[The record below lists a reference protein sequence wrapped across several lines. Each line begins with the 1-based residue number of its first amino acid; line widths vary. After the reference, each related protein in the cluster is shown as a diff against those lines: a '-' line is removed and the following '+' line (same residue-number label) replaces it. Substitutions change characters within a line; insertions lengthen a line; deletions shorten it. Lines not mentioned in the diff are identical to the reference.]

1 MASTEKGRVL
11 LRGGTVVT
19 GDPKLGE
26 LRRGDLLI
34 EGRKIA
40 AVAPS
45 LEAGDAEVI
54 DASGMIVMPGFVD
67 SHRHTWQSLLRAVGT
82 DWTLGQYYTGMRLVM
97 GGLHSPADMYL
108 GNYLGA
114 LECLNAGITTLL
126 DWSHNNN
133 TPDHADEA
141 IRGLKDAGI
150 RAVWAYGNGNNE
162 WIPPNDKP
170 SNLADVKRVRLQH
183 FSTEDQLMRMAFA
196 ARGPEFTT
204 MDITEQEF
212 RFARELGIRI
222 SVHVGVGRWS
232 TGEPVKQLERRGL
245 LFADTNYVHCCTSS
259 DDELRLIVDSG
270 ASTSLAP
277 DTALNEG
284 FGDPPTLRLLA
295 LGHRPSLAVDVVSSA
310 PGDMFA
316 AMRLLLS
323 TARGNE
329 ARRALLENRDFDP
342 IPLTS
347 RQVFGF
353 ATIEGARACGF
364 EETVGTLVV
373 GKEADVVMINTRD
386 VNMMPLN
393 YSYGN
398 IVESAHPGNVDSV
411 FVAGRPVK
419 RRGKLL
425 GINLDD
431 LNTRVNAARDG
442 LFKRA
447 GISSD
452 EHWVPAPLKKPDAL
466 GADR

>member
-1 MASTEKGRVL
+1 MPPAIRTL
-11 LRGGTVVT
+11 IRGGTIVS
-19 GDPKLGE
+19 GDPRIGE

-34 EGRKIA
+34 EGTRIA
-40 AVAPS
+40 AIAPS
-45 LEAGDAEVI
+45 LDADDAQVI

-97 GGLHSPADMYL
+97 GALYTPDDMRL
-108 GNYLGA
+108 ANYLGA
-114 LECLNAGITTLL
+114 VECLNAGITTLY

-133 TPDHADEA
+133 TPDHADAA
-141 IRGLKDAGI
+141 IAGLRDAGI
-150 RAVWAYGNGNNE
+150 RGVWGYGNGNNE

-170 SNLADVKRVRLQH
+170 SNLADVERVRLQH
-183 FSTEDQLMRMAFA
+183 FSSDDQLLRMAFA
-196 ARGPEFTT
+196 ARGPEFTPID
-204 MDITEQEF
+204 MTEQEF
-212 RFARELGIRI
+212 HFAHALGIPVT
-222 SVHVGVGRWS
+222 VHVGVGRWS
-232 TGEPVKQLERRGL
+232 AGAPVEQLNRRGL
-245 LFADTNYVHCCTSS
+245 LYPDTNYVHCCTLS
-259 DDELRLIVDSG
+259 DAELRLIVDSG

-295 LGHRPSLAVDVVSSA
+295 MGHQPSLAVDVVSSA

-347 RQVFGF
+347 QQVFGF
-353 ATIEGARACGF
+353 ATQGGARACGLAQK
-364 EETVGTLVV
+364 VGTLAP
-373 GKEADVVMINTRD
+373 GKEADIVLLDTRD

-411 FVAGRPVK
+411 FVAGRAMK
-419 RRGKLL
+419 RKGRLVDIDLL
-425 GINLDD
+425 A
-431 LNTRVNAARDG
+431 LNERVNAARDG
-442 LFKRA
+442 LFQRA
-447 GISSD
+447 GIAFD
-452 EHWVPAPLKKPDAL
+452 KHWMPEPLNK
-466 GADR
+466 G